1 MISYAVCKD
10 ARRGL
15 PVINGCWS
23 TNGHGFMTQTRRR
36 S

>member
-1 MISYAVCKD
+1 MTSYAVCKD

-15 PVINGCWS
+15 PVIYGCWS
-23 TNGHGFMTQTRRR
+23 TNGPGSMAPTRRR